1 MLDSPYSSEVHPPVT
16 RMIGARAFM
25 VLCLLALPWLS
36 GCVTVRP
43 QDKEFL
49 AERGMIFGAEGMIAA
64 QEEHV
69 FENREGSFGGGSI
82 TGGGCGCN

>member
-1 MLDSPYSSEVHPPVT
+1 LAAIAISL
-16 RMIGARAFM
+16 GA
-25 VLCLLALPWLS
+25 

-49 AERGMIFGAEGMIAA
+49 ADPAMTYGSGGEEAA
-64 QEEHV
+64 QEAHV
-69 FENREGSFGGGSI
+69 LANREGGIPSASS